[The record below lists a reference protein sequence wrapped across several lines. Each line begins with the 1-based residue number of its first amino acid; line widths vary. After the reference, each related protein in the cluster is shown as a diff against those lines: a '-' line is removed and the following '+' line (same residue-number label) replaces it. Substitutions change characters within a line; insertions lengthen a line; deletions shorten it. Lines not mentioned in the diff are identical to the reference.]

1 MFVSLMIAIL
11 VPSGVTVALLWSFDP
26 SIALV
31 AAPIV
36 GSVAGLFGAMIAVI
50 PGAGSALDK
59 PSQAGE
65 ASDWGLF

>member
-1 MFVSLMIAIL
+1 MFFSISIAAIL
-11 VPSGVTVALLWSFDP
+11 PSAVTIALLWSFDP

-36 GSVAGLFGAMIAVI
+36 GSVAGLFGAMIAII
-50 PGAGSALDK
+50 PGEGSGLNEQVRTA
-59 PSQAGE
+59 E